1 MTQLVIN
8 RYSDHYITVI
18 LDAEEYRERR
28 NETLIHLADRLAQKA
43 VKTGKEVVLE
53 PMPSYER
60 KVIHSAL
67 IGNKRIKTYSNGE
80 DPHRHIV
87 IAPNH

>member
-1 MTQLVIN
+1 ML
-8 RYSDHYITVI
+8 
-18 LDAEEYRERR
+18 LDAEQYRERR
-28 NETLIHLADRLAQKA
+28 NETLIHLAERLHKRRSNE
-43 VKTGKEVVLE
+43 KEVVLE

-67 IGNKRIKTYSNGE
+67 IGNKRIKTYSSGE

-87 IAPNH
+87 IAPKLKIV